1 MSDEVVTND
10 TSIPAETVTTS
21 TVETTPQPSEATP
34 PAAAPPKPAT
44 DSVLANTP
52 EPVAPLEIKLPDGWA
67 ADAPVLE
74 QFRGLLSDEKL
85 TAQERAQKIVDMH
98 VAQVSAL
105 HAKAEA
111 LEQETV
117 AAWHKRTAEDK
128 DIGGDKLPEAM
139 ANARLALK
147 KAGDDELF
155 LMLAGD
161 EAKGIPPT
169 WLGSCTPLLKLLSRV
184 GSMYR
189 EGGFSGVGGVTARDP
204 LQAHLEARYP
214 TMYPRE

>member
-1 MSDEVVTND
+1 MSDEVVTNAAAVP
-10 TSIPAETVTTS
+10 TETLVPTT
-21 TVETTPQPSEATP
+21 ETPQPNTE
-34 PAAAPPKPAT
+34 AAAVEAPAPAT
-44 DSVLANTP
+44 ASVLADTP
-52 EPVAPLEIKLPDGWA
+52 VPVTPLEIKLPDGWA

-161 EAKGIPPT
+161 EARGIPPT

-189 EGGFSGVGGVTARDP
+189 EGGFSGVGGVAARDP